1 LPAASNFTRE
11 GDQVAYT
18 VAQLTDYYTA
28 TNFGQAPDAATVTS
42 FTQAIAQAAAGAI
55 ADQQVLALALQSSQ
69 VRATTDVAVAVYQ
82 YFNGSAPSQA
92 GLNYLLNTAGSGL
105 NTTYYNGATGTAS
118 SPSAGGFNLENRYY
132 NLAISQAF
140 QGPNAAAFASTYGA
154 LTLQATVA
162 QAYEQIVGVSVV
174 GASQVAAAVAAIQGS
189 IPFFQQVAAAR
200 ATGLNQDLATK
211 AIIVGYILEESIKAG
226 VGAYALAL
234 DQHHASI
241 ANNTAVY
248 NANIL
253 TAYAPGAATYG
264 KGVGG
269 GIMPV
274 YLVGTQVA
282 QQRVDLPTGSI
293 VNLTGALGAG
303 LTLQLRDASGSTDTL
318 SLGLYGNG
326 AAQGTSGAIINGLSL
341 GGTAVAGSIEILNVV
356 SGGLLTT
363 DKVGNDNILVLAPA
377 TAPNIVNISGSQ
389 AMTVATGAVT
399 HNILLDGTAATGG
412 LALNG
417 SATVAAG
424 VAVNLVGGAAN
435 DTLVAGLSTTA
446 VAQTV
451 YGGKGGDAILLGGGI
466 LDSLNEEVAG
476 GAATH
481 KPIDTLVYKAV
492 TDSLFSDDSQ
502 AGSTRRAMQFASTTP
517 MDAVFGFVSGQDK
530 IDVKALGMT
539 QAELVIADKGSISDL
554 AGFNALVTSGN
565 FYKDSGGVTRRATII
580 HAGPDT
586 YLFIDVNHN
595 GAYDATGD
603 LAVKFVGI
611 PTIANGDLIGV

>member
-1 LPAASNFTRE
+1 M
-11 GDQVAYT
+11 AYS
-18 VAQLTDYYTA
+18 VAQLTAYYTA
-28 TNFGQAPDAATVTS
+28 TTFGQAPDAATVAS
-42 FTQAIAQAAAGAI
+42 FTQAVSQAAAGTI
-55 ADQQVLALALQSSQ
+55 ADQQVLALALQSAQ

-92 GLNYLLNTAGSGL
+92 GLNYLLNTPGSGL
-105 NTTYYNGATGTAS
+105 NTTYYNGATGTAAN
-118 SPSAGGFNLENRYY
+118 PSAGGFNLENRYY

-140 QGPNAAAFASTYGA
+140 QGPNAAVFASTYGA

-162 QAYEQIVGVSVV
+162 QAYEQIVGTAVV
-174 GASQVAAAVAAIQGS
+174 GASQVAAAVAAIQES

-200 ATGLNQDLATK
+200 ATGFNQDLATK
-211 AIIVGYILEESIKAG
+211 AIIIGYILEESIKAG

-241 ANNTAVY
+241 ANSTAVY

-274 YLVGTQVA
+274 YLSGSPVA

-293 VNLTGALGAG
+293 VNLTGGLGAG
-303 LTLQLRDASGSTDTL
+303 LTLQLHDASGSTDTL

-326 AAQGTSGAIINGLSL
+326 VLPFTSGAIINGLTL

-356 SGGLLTT
+356 SGGTLNN
-363 DKVGNDNILVLAPA
+363 DKVGSDNILVLNPA
-377 TAPNIVNISGSQ
+377 TAPNIVNVSGSQ
-389 AMTVATGAVT
+389 AITVAAGALT
-399 HNILLDGTAATGG
+399 HNILLDATAATGSVVLG
-412 LALNG
+412 G
-417 SATVAAG
+417 GGTVAAG
-424 VAVNLVGGAAN
+424 VAVTLVGGLAN

-446 VAQTV
+446 VAQSIT
-451 YGGKGGDAILLGGGI
+451 GGKGGDAILLGGGVY
-466 LDSLNEEVAG
+466 DPMNEELAN

-481 KPIDTLVYKAV
+481 KPINTLVYKAV

-502 AGSTRRAMQFASTTP
+502 AGSARRATQFANIST

-530 IDVKALGMT
+530 IEVKALGMT
-539 QAELVIADKGSISDL
+539 QAELVVVDKGSLSDL
-554 AGFNALVTSGN
+554 AAFNALVASGN
-565 FYKDSGGVTRRATII
+565 FYKDSGGVARRVSVI

-586 YLFIDVNHN
+586 YVFVDVNKN
-595 GAYDATGD
+595 GAFDATAD

-611 PTIANGDLIGV
+611 PTIVAGDLVGL